1 MFLLA
6 KSFDKFTGF
15 SMLYFICI
23 FGRKCGEDMNTM
35 KKNMLYILPI
45 PKFFSQ
51 ANGVGGHVAHAY
63 GIVNAFARLGYELDI
78 IAEEAHPTIENDN
91 TRLYIRPIGKSSFL
105 KRQIWGL
112 GLIRLAKRIAQERQP
127 LFCYV
132 RYSVGFTPLL
142 PLLKRVL
149 GDIPLVLEVN
159 SFGTQHYRF
168 LRAMDFVALRSADVI
183 ICVSETVRNLML
195 KKIGSGLNSK
205 ILVMPNGIDVDR
217 FEKAEPDTEMEPLEQ
232 EIRLGYAGILKPDYG
247 FEELFNAYSII
258 SQERKDVSLHIY
270 GDGPYR
276 EELEKQAALLD
287 CVFLHGAKSFFE
299 MPGILK
305 SNDIL
310 VYTSSHNHEFQSPI
324 KLYEYMATK
333 KPIVAAITPQVENL
347 LGNKE
352 RGLLYS
358 IGDADTLA
366 KKIMMLIKD
375 RELGESFANK
385 AFEYVKKNHTWKKRI
400 GLLFDTLYDKGLIK
414 ERGYDSP

>member
-1 MFLLA
+1 MV
-6 KSFDKFTGF
+6 SN
-15 SMLYFICI
+15 I
-23 FGRKCGEDMNTM
+23 
-35 KKNMLYILPI
+35 LYILPV
-45 PKFFSQ
+45 PNFFSQ

-63 GIVNAFARLGYELDI
+63 GIVNGFARLEYELDI
-78 IAEEAHPTIENDN
+78 IAEEAHPTIENGK
-91 TRLYIRPIGKSSFL
+91 TMLHIRSIGKSSFL
-105 KRQIWGL
+105 KRQVWGL
-112 GLIRLAKRIAQERQP
+112 GLIRLVKRIMKKRPP

-159 SFGTQHYRF
+159 SFGTQYYRF
-168 LRAMDFVALRSADVI
+168 LRGVDFVALRSADVI

-195 KKIGSGLNSK
+195 KKVSSELSSK

-217 FEKAEPDTEMEPLEQ
+217 FEKAEPDIEMEPLEQ
-232 EIRLGYAGILKPDYG
+232 KIRLGYAGILKSDYG
-247 FEELFNAYSII
+247 FEELFNACSIV

-347 LGNKE
+347 LGKEE
-352 RGLLYS
+352 RGLFYP
-358 IGDADTLA
+358 IGDAHTLA

-375 RELGESFANK
+375 RELGESLAKK
-385 AFEYVKKNHTWKKRI
+385 AFEDVKKDHTWEKRI
-400 GLLFDTLYDKGLIK
+400 ELLFDTLYEKGLIK
-414 ERGYDSP
+414 ERGYNFS